1 VRYAFISDVHGNL
14 PALDAVL
21 ADIEQR
27 HTDATYH
34 LGDLVGYAPWP
45 NEVVRRLD
53 AAGIPGIAGNYDSTV
68 ATDYKHCGCRYEDPR
83 QEELSHISYAWT
95 REHVTP
101 ETKAWLGALP
111 FRIDLRPFG
120 GHAAGPTVTLV
131 HGSQTLNTV
140 YITEDRSD
148 DFLAKMGKAIGARN
162 GDLIAFGHTHK
173 PWHRVVDGVHF
184 VNTGS
189 VGRPKDGDP
198 RAGYVIIEF
207 ATAEPSIEFRRVEYD
222 IEKAATAIL
231 ASTLPRDFAEYLRT
245 GGKLA
250 VTR

>member
-1 VRYAFISDVHGNL
+1 MRYALISDIHANL

-21 ADIEQR
+21 GDVAQQRADS
-27 HTDATYH
+27 TYH

-45 NEVVRRLD
+45 NEVVERLVAD
-53 AAGIPGIAGNYDSTV
+53 GIPGVAGNYDSTV

-101 ETKAWLGALP
+101 TTKAALASLP
-111 FRIDLRPFG
+111 FRIDLRSLG
-120 GHAAGPTVTLV
+120 GHLAGPTLTLI
-131 HGSQTLNTV
+131 HGNQTLNTV
-140 YITEDRSD
+140 YVTEDRTD
-148 DFLAKMGKAIGARN
+148 DFLAKMASDIGARN
-162 GDLIAFGHTHK
+162 GDVIAFGHTHK
-173 PWHRVVDGVHF
+173 PWHRVVGGIHF

-198 RAGYVIIEF
+198 RAGYVILEF

-222 IEKAATAIL
+222 VERAANAIL
-231 ASTLPRDFAEYLRT
+231 ASTLPDDFAEHLRT
-245 GGKLA
+245 GGTVA
-250 VTR
+250 VPS